1 MFRVCVTCW
10 KYLCQQ
16 PGSCVLVQPRAT
28 LCVCFQPPPA
38 MTCSVF
44 FVALDLGPSSRW
56 DGIWSSAALPGVQ
69 GAVCV
74 QE

>member
-1 MFRVCVTCW
+1 MFRACVMCW
-10 KYLCQQ
+10 KCLCQQ
-16 PGSCVLVQPRAT
+16 PGSCVLLQPRVT
-28 LCVCFQPPPA
+28 QCVCFQLPA

-44 FVALDLGPSSRW
+44 FVALDLGPSGRR
-56 DGIWSSAALPGVQ
+56 DGVWSSAALRGVQ